1 MFVAPRSCLDT
12 PKAFIHEVKRVHYSE
27 KLLRLS
33 KFHYRNGKAPV
44 QTASP
49 SVPTIKPTAF
59 LLKW

>member
-12 PKAFIHEVKRVHYSE
+12 QKVFIHEVKRVHYSK

-33 KFHYRNGKAPV
+33 KFHYSNGHAPV
-44 QTASP
+44 RTASP
-49 SVPTIKPTAF
+49 SAPTIKPTAF